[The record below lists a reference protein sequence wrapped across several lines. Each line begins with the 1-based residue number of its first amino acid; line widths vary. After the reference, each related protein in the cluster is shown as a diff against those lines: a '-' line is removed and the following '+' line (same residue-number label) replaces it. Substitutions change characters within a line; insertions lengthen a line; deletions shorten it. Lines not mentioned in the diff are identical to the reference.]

1 MLRTACS
8 RNRYSKGGSL
18 HMDIKELGYYKI
30 VCEQKSITKTA
41 HYLYMTQQGLSKIIK
56 NLENELNTTLL
67 VRTKSGIEL
76 TKTGEY
82 LYSKVPEL
90 LEKYESL
97 CNEIICIEQS
107 QNHEIEL
114 LSSYGI
120 IRLVTPE
127 CLDDFRMKYPQI
139 KLICHE
145 YPDRE
150 VERRWAQGQG
160 NVAFLVG
167 NNMVKFPKAKQM
179 EKFEIKLL
187 VNKSHPLAKKKT
199 VRMEE
204 LKNERFYLES
214 TEFNI
219 HRLIVEK
226 CREAGF
232 EPNIAFETSGFSL
245 CHKMVRQN
253 KGISVTVDFI
263 FDDMTGENLVMVPFE
278 GEPLYWIT
286 NMMIREGNVINTDVE
301 LFGKHVLKWQENI
314 QKNIYLR

>member
-1 MLRTACS
+1 
-8 RNRYSKGGSL
+8 
-18 HMDIKELGYYKI
+18 MDIKELGYYKI
-30 VCEQKSITKTA
+30 VCEQKSITKAA

-187 VNKSHPLAKKKT
+187 VNKSHPLAKKKS

-232 EPNIAFETSGFSL
+232 EPNIVFETSGFSL
-245 CHKMVRQN
+245 YHKMVRQN

>member
-1 MLRTACS
+1 
-8 RNRYSKGGSL
+8 
-18 HMDIKELGYYKI
+18 MDIKELGYYKI
-30 VCEQKSITKTA
+30 VCEQKSITKAA

-187 VNKSHPLAKKKT
+187 VNKSHPLAKKKS

-232 EPNIAFETSGFSL
+232 EPNIVFETSGFSL